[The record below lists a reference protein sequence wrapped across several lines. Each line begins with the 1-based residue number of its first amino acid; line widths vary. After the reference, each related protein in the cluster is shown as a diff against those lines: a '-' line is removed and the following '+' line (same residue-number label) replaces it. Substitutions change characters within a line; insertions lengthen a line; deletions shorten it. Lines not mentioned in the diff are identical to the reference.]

1 MQSDRLERKE
11 FGGIQFMPGV
21 LPRLEECC
29 SRKHRGLESEMGS
42 DPASFIS

>member
-1 MQSDRLERKE
+1 MQVDRLERRE

-21 LPRLEECC
+21 LPCLEEWC
-29 SRKHRGLESEMGS
+29 SRRHTGLESGMGS